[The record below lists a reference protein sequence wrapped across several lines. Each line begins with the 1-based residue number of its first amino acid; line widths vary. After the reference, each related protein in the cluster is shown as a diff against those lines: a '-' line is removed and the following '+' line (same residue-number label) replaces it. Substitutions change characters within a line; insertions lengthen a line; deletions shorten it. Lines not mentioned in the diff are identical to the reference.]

1 MRKKRYIRHWFP
13 ALLWVMLCAV
23 SCSKDPK
30 LTEFTPDDGK
40 TAITLR
46 VVMPDP
52 VIENPMTRAGAAD
65 FDRINDLNI
74 IVAEGGN
81 DDSGVSEVHYV
92 NGSQAGDPAVD
103 MEEGKEITIH
113 FSEEYTSLHG
123 LVQKKFYIV
132 ANYGSKIDVATVGD
146 LKALKQES
154 PAEVPG
160 IPVGCMMF
168 AEARNAG
175 THLHPDTGK
184 TGLSLSAELERTV
197 AMLTVEVDGSE
208 LNAGI
213 SVSPRRISLHRVPQT
228 CYLGKANSPY
238 TDPALHIVDDG
249 EQKGSAS
256 ELNWP
261 MVVGRATLDPAQGE
275 TPAWAASAKI
285 SAGGHY
291 PEDDGNSDFSDQT
304 VAPLFMFE
312 NDHGGDSF
320 GHEGGMADQTVKRPA
335 ACRMTGNWAELLDD
349 KSTATCSYLEVEA
362 LYMRRN
368 DDGTTRYGGIVRFRF
383 FLGDDAVRNFDVLR
397 NHYYKI
403 TLKLKGN
410 AVTEGGQVDE
420 NGELI
425 VDGDQ
430 ITWRV
435 ESNLRSVVIE
445 TGDIIVGGSGEYYPI
460 DISGLDSD
468 TVYPTTQN
476 MSCDRFF
483 VYAFNDT
490 GDGEGSWVDLGSSAG
505 MPTQISTDEFTGKPV
520 LWIYIAPW
528 VPDPPSWVD
537 LGFDD
542 DGSRRCDF
550 VLYSDMNGRDELAR
564 LSIVQYAPIEYEAS
578 GDYIEEAYNR
588 QSITMYIDRV
598 DREAMP
604 WGVDGVKLDHNA
616 KSGYDNTYH
625 LIEEGPFDSEIYPE
639 HGDSHREKAE
649 IYLPWGKQNGG
660 SALIYA
666 TTLWHLPTCFNGS
679 RSIPS
684 INALLNDTSFPNHES
699 DNPDNDDETHLHW
712 TVPSILG
719 WQVIEKAS
727 KDGALDPSHPVFP
740 YMQYWTSNAV
750 VADPDKG
757 GDGYGT
763 KDSYTYQFGRGLD
776 TIKETDEYPA
786 DLRQDRS
793 IPMRF
798 RLVAIKDQ

>member
-1 MRKKRYIRHWFP
+1 MRKKRYIRYWFP
-13 ALLWVMLCAV
+13 TLLLVTLCAM

-74 IVAEGGN
+74 VVAEGGN
-81 DDSGVSEVHYV
+81 DDSRVSEVHYA
-92 NGSQAGDPAVD
+92 NGSQAGDPAVE

-132 ANYGSKIDVATVGD
+132 ANYGSRIDVVATVGD

-175 THLHPDTGK
+175 THLHPNTGK

-197 AMLTVEVDGSE
+197 AMLTVEIDGSE
-208 LNAGI
+208 LDEGI
-213 SVSPRRISLHRVPQT
+213 SVTPRRISLHRVPQT

-238 TDPALHIVDDG
+238 TDSALGIVEDG
-249 EQKGSAS
+249 EQKGNAN

-275 TPAWAASAKI
+275 APAWAASAKT

-291 PEDDGNSDFSDQT
+291 PDNLDWSDQT

-320 GHEGGMADQTVKRPA
+320 GHEGGMTDQTVKRPA
-335 ACRMTGNWAELLDD
+335 ACRMTGGWYNLLGDE
-349 KSTATCSYLEVEA
+349 STATCSYLEVET

-383 FLGDDAVRNFDVLR
+383 FLGSDAVRNFDVLR

-403 TLKLKGN
+403 TLKLRGN

-420 NGELI
+420 SGELI
-425 VDGDQ
+425 ADGSQ

-435 ESNLRSVVIE
+435 ESNLRPVVIE

-460 DISGLDSD
+460 DISGLESRQIYVKTENSSD
-468 TVYPTTQN
+468 EN
-476 MSCDRFF
+476 IFF
-483 VYAFNDT
+483 VHYFNDNGVGGGNWGSLGGWPAQT
-490 GDGEGSWVDLGSSAG
+490 QVSQTDDGK
-505 MPTQISTDEFTGKPV
+505 TV
-520 LWIYIAPW
+520 LWIYISPW
-528 VPDPPSWVD
+528 DPNLSGSQGFENGIRNVD
-537 LGFDD
+537 IVLT
-542 DGSRRCDF
+542 DGAGNNTKELSRF
-550 VLYSDMNGRDELAR
+550 K
-564 LSIVQYAPIEYEAS
+564 IVQYQPIEYEAS
-578 GDYIEEAYNR
+578 GDYIEEAYGR
-588 QSITMYIDRV
+588 QPITMYIDRV

-604 WGVDGVKLDHNA
+604 WGFSGVKLNHNA

-625 LIEEGPFDSEIYPE
+625 LIEEGPFDPDAYPG
-639 HGDSHREKAE
+639 HGESHREEAVK
-649 IYLPWGKQNGG
+649 YLPWGKQHGG

-666 TTLWHLPTCFNGS
+666 TTLWHLPTYYNS
-679 RSIPS
+679 PS
-684 INALLNDTSFPNHES
+684 GTINDLLNNKTFPNHDSDADWNES
-699 DNPDNDDETHLHW
+699 DLHW
-712 TVPSILG
+712 AVPSILG

-727 KDGALDPSHPVFP
+727 KAGELDPSHPVLP

-750 VADPDKG
+750 VADPAEG

-776 TIKETDEYPA
+776 TIKETDEYPV